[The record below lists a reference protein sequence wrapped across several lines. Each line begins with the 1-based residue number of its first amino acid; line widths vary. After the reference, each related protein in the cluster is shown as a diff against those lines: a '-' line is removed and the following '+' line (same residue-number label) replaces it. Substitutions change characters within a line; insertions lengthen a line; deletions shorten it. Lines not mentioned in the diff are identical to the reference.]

1 MSMALV
7 LINRSPVIGPSEV
20 WAAVCGRGRD
30 KAFSRAGF

>member
-7 LINRSPVIGPSEV
+7 LISRSPVIGPSEERT
-20 WAAVCGRGRD
+20 AVCGRGRD